1 MEHTGHIKINRKN
14 VPYHLVDD
22 KVTLI
27 PFDTYSAL
35 IPSEIKEKEIQGYM
49 KIYRHLIGFV
59 LKASR

>member
-1 MEHTGHIKINRKN
+1 MKEVYYMEHTGHIKINRKN

-35 IPSEIKEKEIQGYM
+35 IPSEIKEKEIVS
-49 KIYRHLIGFV
+49 ILAIGLHIKF
-59 LKASR
+59 

>member
-35 IPSEIKEKEIQGYM
+35 IPSEIKEKEILA
-49 KIYRHLIGFV
+49 KLIF
-59 LKASR
+59 LPQ